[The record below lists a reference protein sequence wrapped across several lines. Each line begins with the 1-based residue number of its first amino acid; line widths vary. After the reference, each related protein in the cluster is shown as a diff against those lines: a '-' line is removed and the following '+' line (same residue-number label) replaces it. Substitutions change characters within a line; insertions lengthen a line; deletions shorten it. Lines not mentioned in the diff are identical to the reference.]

1 MEHKNNN
8 RGNGFAR
15 RLREYGEAVGQ
26 LMDEYMREL
35 NMAVR
40 LLNIG
45 APAVGMVD
53 ERGHMTVLDRRP
65 MEVGGFSKARG
76 PRKKL
81 VELPR
86 EVERS
91 WRPCRNC

>member
-1 MEHKNNN
+1 MEHKNRNG
-8 RGNGFAR
+8 GNGFAR
-15 RLREYGEAVGQ
+15 RFREYGEAVGQ

-45 APAVGMVD
+45 APAVGMID
-53 ERGHMTVLDRRP
+53 ERGHLTVLERRP
-65 MEVGGFSKARG
+65 MEVGGFSRARG

-86 EVERS
+86 EVR
-91 WRPCRNC
+91 